1 MIDFLCQSKYTI
13 FITKNQKVKDIM
25 SSKSGFFK
33 NMLRLALPIALQ
45 QLLVSCAQLV
55 DTAMVTRLGNVVVS
69 AVGVSSRWI
78 FLMNLFYFG
87 ISSGSAALIAQ
98 FWGAKD
104 KKNIKRS
111 YGIALIFGAVVALIF
126 SITMFTIPELML
138 RVFTDETAVIETGAQ
153 YMKIIA
159 FMGIFSAFNQI
170 SCVALRA
177 TERVNP
183 PLFTSIASVIINSAL
198 NYILI
203 YGKLGFP
210 ALGIRGAAIAT
221 LTSAIVQS
229 VLLLIVLRTSRNIY
243 SDPIKDFFNL
253 SKDFFRRFSV
263 VCLPVVMNEVAW
275 AIGTNVYAMVFA
287 RQGSECYAGYTIFS
301 SIEQIAFIFF
311 VGICHACSIMTGKS
325 IGEGNELKAYKEA
338 KKFVI
343 MTPIIGII
351 TGTVLALVRNP
362 LLSLLEIETQGA
374 FDVASSLILLYCLWL
389 PVRNLPYTLIVGT
402 FRAGGDTKAGI
413 FYDCISLYA
422 ISIPVVVYLGIF
434 AKVEFVYLVMA
445 MYLCED
451 IPKTIMSLF
460 RFKSKKWIRNLT
472 DK

>member
-1 MIDFLCQSKYTI
+1 M
-13 FITKNQKVKDIM
+13 KN
-25 SSKSGFFK
+25 KSGFYK
-33 NMLRLALPIALQ
+33 NMLRLALPIAFQ

-69 AVGVSSRWI
+69 SVGVSSRWI

-87 ISSGSAALIAQ
+87 ISSGSAAMIAQ
-98 FWGAKD
+98 FWGAKE
-104 KKNIKRS
+104 KSNIKRS
-111 YGIALIFGAVVALIF
+111 YGIALIFGASVAVVF
-126 SITMFTIPELML
+126 GVSMFTIPELML
-138 RVFTDETAVIETGAQ
+138 RVFTDEQAVIETGAQ
-153 YMKIIA
+153 YMKIVA
-159 FMGIFSAFNQI
+159 FMGFFSAFNQI
-170 SCVALRA
+170 TCTALRA

-183 PLFTSIASVIINSAL
+183 PLFTSMAAVAVNTML

-210 ALGIRGAAIAT
+210 AMGIRGAALAT
-221 LTSAIVQS
+221 LTSTIVQS
-229 VLLLIVLRTSRNIY
+229 ILLLIVLRTSKEIY

-253 SKDFFRRFSV
+253 SKAFFRRFSI
-263 VCLPVVMNEVAW
+263 VCLPVVFNEVAW
-275 AIGTNVYAMVFA
+275 AMGTNIYAMVFA
-287 RQGSECYAGYTIFS
+287 RQGSESYAGYTIFS
-301 SIEQIAFIFF
+301 SIEQIAFVFF
-311 VGICHACSIMTGKS
+311 VGICHACSIMTGKT
-325 IGEGNELKAYKEA
+325 IGEGNNLGAYKQA

-343 MTPIIGII
+343 MTPIIGLI
-351 TGTVLALVRNP
+351 TGTVLAFVRNP

-389 PVRNLPYTLIVGT
+389 PIRNIPYTLIVGT
-402 FRAGGDTKAGI
+402 FRAGGDTKIGI

-422 ISIPVVVYLGIF
+422 IGIPVVVYLGFF
-434 AKVEFVYLVMA
+434 AKVDFVYLIMA

-451 IPKTIMSLF
+451 IPKTIMSLI

>member
-1 MIDFLCQSKYTI
+1 
-13 FITKNQKVKDIM
+13 
-25 SSKSGFFK
+25 
-33 NMLRLALPIALQ
+33 MLRLALPIAMQ

-69 AVGVSSRWI
+69 SVGVSSRWI

-87 ISSGSAALIAQ
+87 ISSGSAAMIAQ

-104 KKNIKRS
+104 KNNIKRS
-111 YGIALIFGAVVALIF
+111 YGIALIFGAVVALLF
-126 SITMFTIPELML
+126 SVCMFTIPELML
-138 RVFTDETAVIETGAQ
+138 RVFTDEQAVIETGTQ
-153 YMKIIA
+153 YLRIVA

-183 PLFTSIASVIINSAL
+183 PLFTSIIAVCVNTLL

-210 ALGIRGAAIAT
+210 AMGIKGAAIAT

-229 VLLLIVLRTSRNIY
+229 ILLFTVLRTSKEIFA
-243 SDPIKDFFNL
+243 DKIKDFFNL
-253 SKDFFRRFSV
+253 SKDFFKRFSI
-263 VCLPVVMNEVAW
+263 VCLPVVFNEVAW
-275 AIGTNVYAMVFA
+275 AIGTNIYAMVFA
-287 RQGSECYAGYTIFS
+287 RQGSESYAGYTVFS
-301 SIEQIAFIFF
+301 SIEQVAFVFF

-325 IGEGNELKAYKEA
+325 IGEGNESGAYKQA
-338 KKFVI
+338 KKFLI
-343 MTPIIGII
+343 MTPIIGIL
-351 TGTVLALVRNP
+351 TGSVLALVRNP
-362 LLSLLEIETQGA
+362 VLNLLQIETQGA
-374 FDVASSLILLYCLWL
+374 FDVASSLILLYCIWL
-389 PVRNLPYTLIVGT
+389 PIRNIPYTLIVGT
-402 FRAGGDTKAGI
+402 FRAGGDTKIGI
-413 FYDCISLYA
+413 YYDCISLYL

-434 AKVEFVYLVMA
+434 ARVDFVYLIMA

-451 IPKTIMSLF
+451 IPKTVMSIA

>member
-1 MIDFLCQSKYTI
+1 MKMNSNK
-13 FITKNQKVKDIM
+13 
-25 SSKSGFFK
+25 GFFK
-33 NMLRLALPIALQ
+33 NMLRLALPIAMQ

-69 AVGVSSRWI
+69 SVGVSSRWI

-87 ISSGSAALIAQ
+87 ISSGSAAMIAQ

-104 KKNIKRS
+104 KNNIKRS
-111 YGIALIFGAVVALIF
+111 YGIALIFGAVVALLF
-126 SITMFTIPELML
+126 SVCMFTIPELML
-138 RVFTDETAVIETGAQ
+138 RVFTDEQAVIETGTQ
-153 YMKIIA
+153 YLRIVA

-183 PLFTSIASVIINSAL
+183 PLFTSIIAVCVNTLL

-210 ALGIRGAAIAT
+210 AMGIKGAAIAT

-229 VLLLIVLRTSRNIY
+229 ILLFTVLRTSKEIFA
-243 SDPIKDFFNL
+243 DKIKDFFNL
-253 SKDFFRRFSV
+253 SKDFFKRFSI
-263 VCLPVVMNEVAW
+263 VCLPVVFNEVAW
-275 AIGTNVYAMVFA
+275 AIGTNIYAMVFA
-287 RQGSECYAGYTIFS
+287 RQGSESYAGYTVFS
-301 SIEQIAFIFF
+301 SIEQVAFVFF

-325 IGEGNELKAYKEA
+325 IGEGNESGAYKQA
-338 KKFVI
+338 KKFLI
-343 MTPIIGII
+343 MTPIIGIL
-351 TGTVLALVRNP
+351 TGSVLALIRNP
-362 LLSLLEIETQGA
+362 VLNLLQIETQGA
-374 FDVASSLILLYCLWL
+374 FDVASSLILLYCIWL
-389 PVRNLPYTLIVGT
+389 PIRNIPYTLIVGT
-402 FRAGGDTKAGI
+402 FRAGGDTKIGI
-413 FYDCISLYA
+413 YYDCISLYL

-434 AKVEFVYLVMA
+434 ARVDFVYLIMA

-451 IPKTIMSLF
+451 IPKTVMSIA